1 MIHFYF
7 QRATSAWK
15 VSLLGIY
22 GCTCCSVFT
31 VQRAPCHHHSQAT
44 DLSISLG
51 LKHNLD
57 VRHFLL
63 NQGKKST
70 SSQLSDSKGQGMWS
84 LSKRDHQKRV
94 NPQLYRESCAG
105 SGKGLIICK
114 SRRSDSDLS
123 HTNVFQDSSF
133 GNCLSGVQDKPLF
146 FLEAS
151 WRDKWSLG
159 RQIIPH
165 LGEEKQGFCHS

>member
-7 QRATSAWK
+7 RRARSAWK

-22 GCTCCSVFT
+22 GCTCCSAFT
-31 VQRAPCHHHSQAT
+31 VQWAPCHYHSQAT
-44 DLSISLG
+44 DPSISLG
-51 LKHNLD
+51 LEHNLD

-70 SSQLSDSKGQGMWS
+70 SSQLSDSKRQGMWS
-84 LSKRDHQKRV
+84 LSKKDHQK
-94 NPQLYRESCAG
+94 PYRESCAG
-105 SGKGLIICK
+105 SGKGLIISK
-114 SRRSDSDLS
+114 SRGSDSDLS
-123 HTNVFQDSSF
+123 HRQKAL
-133 GNCLSGVQDKPLF
+133 CLSGVQDKPLC
-146 FLEAS
+146 FLGAS

-165 LGEEKQGFCHS
+165 LGEETPGFCHS